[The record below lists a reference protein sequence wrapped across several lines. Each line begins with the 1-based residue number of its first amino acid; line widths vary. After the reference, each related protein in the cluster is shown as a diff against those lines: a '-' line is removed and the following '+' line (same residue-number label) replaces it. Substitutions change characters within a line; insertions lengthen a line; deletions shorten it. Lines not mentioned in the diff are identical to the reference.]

1 MNGYIASLG
10 DYLGVFLHEHHAYK
24 KQNQFKSW
32 NGIQITQLI
41 NIVMDFIVKKYNI
54 VIKINMPTDV
64 NIRVI
69 GLSI

>member
-1 MNGYIASLG
+1 
-10 DYLGVFLHEHHAYK
+10 
-24 KQNQFKSW
+24 
-32 NGIQITQLI
+32 
-41 NIVMDFIVKKYNI
+41 MDFIVKKYNI